1 MLAYEEDNRECFQNI
16 WQKIK
21 GKKNEIKRY
30 LQENNW
36 ERFNGTNK

>member
-1 MLAYEEDNRECFQNI
+1 MKRTIGNVFKTFGKRLKE
-16 WQKIK
+16 
-21 GKKNEIKRY
+21 KKNEIQRY